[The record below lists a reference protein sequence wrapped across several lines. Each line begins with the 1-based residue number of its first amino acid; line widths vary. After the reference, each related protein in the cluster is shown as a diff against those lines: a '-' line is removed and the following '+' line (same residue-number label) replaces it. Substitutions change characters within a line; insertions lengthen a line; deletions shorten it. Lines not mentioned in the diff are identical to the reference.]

1 MFLLIQFQ
9 HVMHYSGFTTQS
21 GEVIQAVTRDAAAL
35 CAWPDSQDTYQITYF
50 KAVDS
55 QWLIITNRPPSG
67 RLENR
72 LFHQFCLHKKY
83 LINPFRNK
91 KRF

>member
-1 MFLLIQFQ
+1 MKRHAGIMAQ
-9 HVMHYSGFTTQS
+9 G

-35 CAWPDSQDTYQITYF
+35 YAWHDSQDTYQIIYF

-55 QWLIITNRPPSG
+55 QWPNITNSPPSG